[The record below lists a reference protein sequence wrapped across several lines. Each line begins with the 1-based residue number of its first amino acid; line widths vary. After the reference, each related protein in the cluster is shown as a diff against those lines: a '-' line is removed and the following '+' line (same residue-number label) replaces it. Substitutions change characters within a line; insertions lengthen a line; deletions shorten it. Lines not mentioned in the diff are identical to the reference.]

1 MKIETRN
8 VPVLGSS
15 KSLSSSSLSYNIKDI
30 VSLILDKSDNVN
42 PYKAAYE
49 RSYNAH
55 LFDPKTLEFL
65 LDTCKKYSN
74 DKSLNEGYYAL
85 IGSYLAGFLMT
96 EETSSNPQDNVVF
109 GSLLPFI
116 GVYVELVTRMNR
128 EDLLNTDKV
137 CRMLKTLCENHSVC
151 VSSIS
156 DSFDISEKEI
166 QESNILP
173 NILKAVLKNIYWN
186 QHIPSENSH
195 EPNNREIA
203 EGASSEMRNYLSKKG
218 YDSEYIDNQVYYITD
233 TILYCVLEDS
243 VRDDPTMEYH
253 RGIES
258 NIRSE
263 INDYI
268 FDSKTDTLERWTSKN
283 MVSATQGFLISTILQ
298 YGSFHFTRVG
308 NKMIPIKD
316 EPDLYVQLQKS
327 IPAFMKTMQNYFRM
341 EWYPDFVATTN
352 QENKNRKIR
361 NVFNGIYKEYLNEL
375 INIYLNLQIPYDSYD
390 MDVANKEWVRAFSN
404 EVFPKWNLY
413 SKSLEDKDF
422 ETPDDSDYYFKYI
435 MGFIDSPMDDLENSM
450 IDNPEIWDRGF
461 DYEAIKPLNES
472 TPSPEKKKE
481 TGRMDVD
488 PKTMKMVVNAATEA
502 SGSVR
507 YQEKQGSR
515 IGTSVGKAYDKARSG
530 AGEILTQ
537 FKKISSAVYKWI
549 TTDGNND
556 KLVLDGRK
564 FTFVGLIKRI
574 IISIGLFHVNIIAG
588 VCAFIFLWSKQKK
601 ANKASKRKMIMML
614 EEEIQMVDEKIQ
626 DASSEGNKKA
636 KYALM
641 RSKNQLQNA
650 LKKLKYGMGVDLKDE
665 EQPAVR
671 EVRDRAMSGGKIAP
685 NDSLRTMNATRNTR

>member
-30 VSLILDKSDNVN
+30 VSLILDKSDKVN
-42 PYKAAYE
+42 PYKSAYE
-49 RSYNAH
+49 RSYNSH

-116 GVYVELVTRMNR
+116 GVYVELVTRMKR
-128 EDLLNTDKV
+128 EDLLNTNKV
-137 CRMLKTLCENHSVC
+137 CKMLKTLCENHSVC

-173 NILKAVLKNIYWN
+173 NILKAVLKNIYWE

-218 YDSEYIDNQVYYITD
+218 YDSEYIDNQVYYIMD

-283 MVSATQGFLISTILQ
+283 MISATQGFLISTILQ

-308 NKMIPIKD
+308 SKMIPVKD
-316 EPDLYVQLQKS
+316 EPDLYAQLQKS

-352 QENKNRKIR
+352 QANKNRKIR

-375 INIYLNLQIPYDSYD
+375 INIYLNLQISYDSYD
-390 MDVANKEWVRAFSN
+390 MDVVNKEWVRAFSN

-450 IDNPEIWDRGF
+450 TDNPEMWDRGF
-461 DYEAIKPLNES
+461 DYESIKPLNES
-472 TPSPEKKKE
+472 TPSPAKKKE
-481 TGRMDVD
+481 TGKMDVD
-488 PKTMKMVVNAATEA
+488 PKTMKMVENVATEA

-515 IGTSVGKAYDKARSG
+515 IGTNVGKAYDKARSG

-574 IISIGLFHVNIIAG
+574 IISVGLFHVNIIAG

-671 EVRDRAMSGGKIAP
+671 EVRDRAVSGGKIAP